1 METAETRKKKILIL
15 TADSGFG
22 HRSAANAIAAA
33 LAEKHG
39 SECEVSILNPLED
52 RRAPIFLRDSAA
64 DYDRLIRNAPDLY
77 RFGYNASDN
86 EIPNFLIESLMTV
99 SLYEIMRDMVRDL
112 NPDAIVTTYPMYQ
125 APLNSYFT
133 INRYRVPLITVVTD
147 LVTVHRMWFMP
158 HVELCLVPTTE
169 VKKLALSNGMAA
181 GKIHITGI
189 PVSPVYATN
198 TRSKAEIRQKLG
210 WDQNLPAFLAVGSR
224 RADRLVEALSVLN
237 HFGMPLQVAA
247 LAGKNEKL
255 YNQLK
260 SMDWHIPAYIYG
272 LAENMPDLMLASD
285 AIICKA
291 GGLIVTES
299 LACGMPMLLID
310 VIPGQEEGNR
320 DYVVQNSAG
329 VLAETPLKM
338 LETVSHWMSDG
349 GKGLKEFAQ
358 NACRVGRSNSAYDAV
373 DLIWKAA
380 LRGPRNSRGKPGSR
394 RLWLIDLL
402 TKNNIPLETPKILKP
417 KTKKKD
423 LV

>member
-1 METAETRKKKILIL
+1 METTDTRKKKILIL

-39 SECEVSILNPLED
+39 GECDVAILNPLED

-77 RFGYNASDN
+77 RLGYNASDN

-112 NPDAIVTTYPMYQ
+112 NPDAIVTTYPLYQ

-133 INRYRVPLITVVTD
+133 INRYRVPLITVITD
-147 LVTVHRMWFMP
+147 LVTVHRMWFSP
-158 HVELCLVPTTE
+158 NVELCLVPTTE
-169 VKKLALSNGMAA
+169 VEKLALRNGMAA
-181 GKIHITGI
+181 SKIHITGI
-189 PVSPVYATN
+189 PVSPAYAAN
-198 TRSKAEIRQKLG
+198 RKSKAEIRKELG
-210 WDQNLPAFLAVGSR
+210 WDLHLPTFLAVGSR
-224 RADRLVEALSVLN
+224 RADRLVEALNILN
-237 HFGMPLQVAA
+237 HFGMPFQVVA
-247 LAGKNEKL
+247 LAGKDEKL
-255 YNQLK
+255 HAQLK
-260 SMDWHIPAYIYG
+260 SMVWHIPAHIYG
-272 LAENMPDLMLASD
+272 LADNMPDLMLASD

-320 DYVVQNSAG
+320 DYVVKNGAG
-329 VLAETPLKM
+329 VLAETPLQM
-338 LETVSHWMSDG
+338 LETISHWMADD

-358 NACRVGRSNSAYDAV
+358 NACKVGRSNSAYDAV

-380 LRGPRNSRGKPGSR
+380 LRGPRNKRGKPGSR
-394 RLWLIDLL
+394 RTSLIDLL
-402 TKNNIPLETPKILKP
+402 TRHNIPLEISKILKP
-417 KTKKKD
+417 TKNK
-423 LV
+423 